1 MYQKVV
7 FHIQCEGHHA
17 EFVTEKWEESVLDVV
32 YHRGLCF
39 VIEFQGIVS
48 QQMGNKKDNL

>member
-17 EFVTEKWEESVLDVV
+17 EFVIEKWEESVLDVV

-48 QQMGNKKDNL
+48 QQMGDEKDNL